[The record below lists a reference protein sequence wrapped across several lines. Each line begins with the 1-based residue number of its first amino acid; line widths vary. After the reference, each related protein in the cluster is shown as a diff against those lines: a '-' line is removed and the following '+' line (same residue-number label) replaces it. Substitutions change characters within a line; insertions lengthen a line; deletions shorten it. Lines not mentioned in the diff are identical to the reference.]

1 MRFRPEH
8 DHVRSHRLPWRTEG
22 LALLRKRFVAGG
34 LILAALAIGGAITAA
49 RPDTDTRLASFYR
62 HGALNQTIAGRTFS
76 VRALGVRGAAKIKA
90 DRADHDTS
98 GVWVIV
104 KFTVTARREPTS
116 LKYAALVDA
125 KDRSYRATGRFNQF
139 IVEGGYDL
147 QPGVPVTA
155 EVAFEVPK
163 ATATRLS
170 MRLSDQF
177 DRRLDAILQVRL
189 PVSAAQVDR
198 WAADPTVAQL
208 SPTEVTA

>member
-1 MRFRPEH
+1 MSPPEH
-8 DHVRSHRLPWRTEG
+8 DLVRSHRLPWRVEG
-22 LALLRKRFVAGG
+22 VTVVRRRFVAGV
-34 LILAALAIGGAITAA
+34 LILAALAIGGAVTAA

-62 HGALNQTIAGRTFS
+62 HGRVNQTVAGRTFQ

-104 KFTVTARREPTS
+104 KFTVTARLEPAS
-116 LKYAALVDA
+116 LKFAALVDG
-125 KDRSYRATGRFNQF
+125 KGRSYRATGRFNQF

-163 ATATRLS
+163 AAANRLA

-177 DRRLDAILQVRL
+177 DRRLDAIVEIRL
-189 PVSAAQVDR
+189 PVSAAQVER